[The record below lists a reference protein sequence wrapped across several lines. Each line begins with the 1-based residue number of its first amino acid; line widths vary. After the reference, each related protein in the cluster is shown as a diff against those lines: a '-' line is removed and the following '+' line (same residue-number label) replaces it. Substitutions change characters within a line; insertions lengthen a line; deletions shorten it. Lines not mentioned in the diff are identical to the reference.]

1 MQKSGALIQPFLKDL
16 VNRGHYFKT
25 NFMQLVTKEYLLEII
40 QRKASSTIRVY
51 RKRFPH
57 SMNLSIYPVATMEE
71 VKEFV
76 ACIPY
81 FDQSLKDFL
90 LSSKDEQTIISQP
103 GKTHVRRQPRQGG
116 VQVVAR
122 VSRPVAEA
130 AHAHLLDCPRQS
142 AQVAVGLAHSQCM

>member
-1 MQKSGALIQPFLKDL
+1 
-16 VNRGHYFKT
+16 
-25 NFMQLVTKEYLLEII
+25 MQLVTKEYLLEII

-90 LSSKDEQTIISQP
+90 LSSKEEQTIISQP
-103 GKTHVRRQPRQGG
+103 WENAFVANCEYWLNSDEWKYGKPNFQHLNN
-116 VQVVAR
+116 AN
-122 VSRPVAEA
+122 A
-130 AHAHLLDCPRQS
+130 AKS
-142 AQVAVGLAHSQCM
+142 KLALPF